1 MADETPKQTIDR
13 LTVELTAANQ
23 LIAEYQA
30 QQKQASA
37 DEIEI
42 RSKMILGL
50 TRDQAYGVIKRQR
63 EHDLAAKAAAA
74 AAAAVKK

>member
-1 MADETPKQTIDR
+1 MAEATETPKQTIDR

-50 TRDQAYGVIKRQR
+50 TREQAFGVIKRQR
-63 EHDLAAKAAAA
+63 EHDLAVKA